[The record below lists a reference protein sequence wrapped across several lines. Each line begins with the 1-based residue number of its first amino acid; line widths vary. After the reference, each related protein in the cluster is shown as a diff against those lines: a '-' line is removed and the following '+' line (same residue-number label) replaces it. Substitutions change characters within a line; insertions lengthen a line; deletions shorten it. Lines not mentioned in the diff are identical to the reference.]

1 MSTITEL
8 TKKMLDNYEKLES
21 GQRSI
26 TKAKALNESAN
37 IIIRLALLQ
46 LTHSIP
52 PSQSP
57 KVKVLNEK
65 NL

>member
-1 MSTITEL
+1 MSTIEEL
-8 TKKMLDNYEKLES
+8 TKRMIENYEKLES
-21 GQRSI
+21 GERSI
-26 TKAKALNESAN
+26 SKARTLNDSAN

-52 PSQSP
+52 ESKSP
-57 KVKVLNEK
+57 TVEILNEK

>member
-1 MSTITEL
+1 MSTIAEL
-8 TKKMLDNYEKLES
+8 TKKMVENYEKLES
-21 GQRSI
+21 GERSI
-26 TKAKALNESAN
+26 SKARTLNDSAN

-52 PSQSP
+52 ESKSP
-57 KVKVLNEK
+57 KVEILNEK

>member
-1 MSTITEL
+1 MSTITKL
-8 TKKMLDNYEKLES
+8 TEKMLDNYEKLES
-21 GQRSI
+21 GHRSI
-26 TKAKALNESAN
+26 AKAKALNESAN

-52 PSQSP
+52 ASQSP
-57 KVKVLNEK
+57 KLKVLNEK

>member
-1 MSTITEL
+1 MSTITKL
-8 TKKMLDNYEKLES
+8 TKKMLENYEKLES

-26 TKAKALNESAN
+26 AKAKALNESAN

-52 PSQSP
+52 ASQSP
-57 KVKVLNEK
+57 KVEVINEK

>member
-21 GQRSI
+21 GERSI
-26 TKAKALNESAN
+26 AKAKALNESAN

-52 PSQSP
+52 ASQSP
-57 KVKVLNEK
+57 KIKVINEK
-65 NL
+65 NQ

>member
-8 TKKMLDNYEKLES
+8 TKKMINNYEKLES
-21 GQRSI
+21 GERSI
-26 TKAKALNESAN
+26 SKAKALNESAN

-52 PSQSP
+52 ASQSP
-57 KVKVLNEK
+57 NIKVINEK

>member
-1 MSTITEL
+1 MSTITKL
-8 TKKMLDNYEKLES
+8 TEKMLENYEKLES
-21 GQRSI
+21 GERSI
-26 TKAKALNESAN
+26 AKAKALNESAN

-52 PSQSP
+52 ASQSP
-57 KVKVLNEK
+57 KMEVINEK

>member
-1 MSTITEL
+1 MSTIAKL

-26 TKAKALNESAN
+26 AKAKALNESAN

-52 PSQSP
+52 ASQSP
-57 KVKVLNEK
+57 KIKVINEK
-65 NL
+65 NQ

>member
-1 MSTITEL
+1 MSTITKL
-8 TKKMLDNYEKLES
+8 TKKMLENYEKLES
-21 GQRSI
+21 GERSI
-26 TKAKALNESAN
+26 AKAKALNESAN

-52 PSQSP
+52 ASQSP
-57 KVKVLNEK
+57 KMEVINEK

>member
-1 MSTITEL
+1 MSTITKL

-26 TKAKALNESAN
+26 AKAKALNESAN

-52 PSQSP
+52 ELKSP
-57 KVKVLNEK
+57 TIEILNEK

>member
-8 TKKMLDNYEKLES
+8 TKKMINNYEKLES
-21 GQRSI
+21 GERSI
-26 TKAKALNESAN
+26 SKAKALNESAN

-52 PSQSP
+52 SSQSP

>member
-1 MSTITEL
+1 MSTITKL

-21 GQRSI
+21 GERSI

-46 LTHSIP
+46 LTHSISA
-52 PSQSP
+52 SQSP

>member
-1 MSTITEL
+1 MSTITKL

-26 TKAKALNESAN
+26 AKAKTLNESAN

-52 PSQSP
+52 ASQSS
-57 KVKVLNEK
+57 KVKVINEK

>member
-1 MSTITEL
+1 MSTITKL
-8 TKKMLDNYEKLES
+8 TEKMLDNYEKLES

-26 TKAKALNESAN
+26 AKAKALNESAN

-52 PSQSP
+52 ASQSP
-57 KVKVLNEK
+57 KIKVINEK

>member
-1 MSTITEL
+1 MSTIAEL
-8 TKKMLDNYEKLES
+8 TMKMVENYEKLES
-21 GQRSI
+21 GERSI
-26 TKAKALNESAN
+26 SKARTLNDSAN

-52 PSQSP
+52 ESKSTT
-57 KVKVLNEK
+57 VEILNEK